1 VGGWGWEVG
10 DGGGR
15 GLGGGWGA
23 KKKIQFAC
31 NVTAI
36 KT

>member
-1 VGGWGWEVG
+1 M
-10 DGGGR
+10 
-15 GLGGGWGA
+15 GA

-36 KT
+36 KTLQITFKSNTQRKIAINKK